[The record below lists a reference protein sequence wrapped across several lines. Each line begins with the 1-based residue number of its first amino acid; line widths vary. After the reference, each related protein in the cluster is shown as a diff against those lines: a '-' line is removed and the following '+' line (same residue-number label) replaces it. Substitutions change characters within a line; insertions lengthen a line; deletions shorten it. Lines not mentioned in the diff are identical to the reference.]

1 MVTSRKEAVE
11 HVASAYEH
19 LYDLVYLRSH
29 PLAAA
34 LAPDLRPK
42 ERAWKVHH
50 MLLNM
55 IDELDP
61 GPQAPALSREWR
73 RHRLLLLR
81 YADGLDPQA
90 VADRLSIS
98 RRHYYREHQSALE
111 TVADTLWTRYLADTS
126 EPPRPADQ
134 PPSERRDLLRL
145 EAARIAQPDDRASL
159 DEVTRGVLSVLNDLI
174 LSRRIAID
182 MLLPEALSAIS
193 IDRNVLRQM
202 LIAALG
208 YLVECAEDVTL
219 HIVARSVDSSVVVS
233 LWIEPTIAVEARK
246 TTELQA
252 WQTMVDEL
260 VTLSAAVIKLTE
272 VRSEIVG
279 FELHLPTAARRTV
292 LVVDDNA
299 DVLQLFQRYLS
310 VHPYRA
316 VTARTVREAIA
327 LTRQLR
333 PYAITLDLMMPDRDG
348 WDLLQEL
355 LSQPD
360 TRHIPVIVCSVLKQK
375 ELALSLGAAAFLEKP
390 ISERALLTV
399 LDGLG

>member
-1 MVTSRKEAVE
+1 MLTSRKEAVE
-11 HVASAYEH
+11 HVISAYEH

-42 ERAWKVHH
+42 EQAWKIHH

-111 TVADTLWTRYLADTS
+111 VVADTLWTRYLADTS
-126 EPPRPADQ
+126 EPPRPAEQ
-134 PPSERRDLLRL
+134 PPTERRDLLRL
-145 EAARIAQPDDRASL
+145 EAARITQPDDRANL
-159 DEVTRGVLSVLNDLI
+159 DEVTRGVLNLLNDLI
-174 LSRRIAID
+174 LSRRIVID
-182 MLLPEALSAIS
+182 MLLPEAHSDIS
-193 IDRNVLRQM
+193 IDRNLLRQM

-208 YLVECAEDVTL
+208 YLVECAEGVTL
-219 HIVARSVDSSVVVS
+219 HIVARPVDNAVVVS
-233 LWIEPTIAVEARK
+233 LWIEPTTALKARQPA
-246 TTELQA
+246 ELQNWHA
-252 WQTMVDEL
+252 MVDDL
-260 VTLSAAVIKLTE
+260 VTLSAAEVKLTE
-272 VRSEIVG
+272 VHSEIVG

-292 LVVDDNA
+292 LVVDDNS

-310 VHPYRA
+310 VHPYRT
-316 VTARTVREAIA
+316 VTTQTVREAIA

-333 PYAITLDLMMPDRDG
+333 PYAITLDLMMPDHDG

-360 TRHIPVIVCSVLKQK
+360 TRQIPVIVCSW
-375 ELALSLGAAAFLEKP
+375 
-390 ISERALLTV
+390 TM
-399 LDGLG
+399 LD